1 MGVLD
6 KIKNALFEVEY
17 VEVEE
22 PPKVEKKKKPKE
34 VKVEEKKPIAKR
46 VVLPGKREE
55 KIEELKEEEL
65 KDDNFEARPKNET
78 IKKTPSEDF
87 KYMDDNDFKVED
99 DYEKNEPE
107 IVKVMDKE
115 EVSDDYNENTYY
127 RNSRED
133 YTSKEKSLDDYYND
147 SRNYENSYK
156 EEVKPKPY
164 ETKKESKPYGMDK
177 AFSVPMYEYGSYEKK
192 DEKTVFKPSPI
203 ISPIYGILDKNYKK
217 EDVVQKKDVRITTSY
232 SRSRVSVDDVRNK
245 ALGVDMNEEI
255 IKQPQETTFE
265 IDDTEDD
272 NLLVDLTDE
281 KGKPEVKELTMGD
294 ALEYFQDLG
303 LEYNVDYVDA
313 SKKNS
318 QPRRFNRT
326 EEEKDS
332 KPSIG
337 EVLKREV
344 KPKAVAEET
353 EQHADEDTF
362 KLNTKA
368 MDEETAYKYLKSEI
382 EQARNIKGLTVSGPY
397 DSKSGGRPKVF
408 VDVTGKIDF
417 RDGYYVAR
425 RNEIDKICALL
436 FDAMDYLL
444 YRYYPN
450 NLFKS
455 TVVLNATTCYV
466 SMFAST

>member
-6 KIKNALFEVEY
+6 KIKNAIIEVEY

-22 PPKVEKKKKPKE
+22 PPKKKKKKKPKE

-318 QPRRFNRT
+318 QTRRFNRT

-368 MDEETAYKYLKSEI
+368 MDEENENKKTTPI
-382 EQARNIKGLTVSGPY
+382 IKDESNAS
-397 DSKSGGRPKVF
+397 SK
-408 VDVTGKIDF
+408 DMQD
-417 RDGYYVAR
+417 DDD
-425 RNEIDKICALL
+425 NL
-436 FDAMDYLL
+436 FDLID
-444 YRYYPN
+444 
-450 NLFKS
+450 
-455 TVVLNATTCYV
+455 
-466 SMFAST
+466 SMYEEKGA

>member
-147 SRNYENSYK
+147 SRNYEDSYK

-245 ALGVDMNEEI
+245 ALGVDVHEEI
-255 IKQPQETTFE
+255 IKQSQETTFE

-368 MDEETAYKYLKSEI
+368 MDEENENKKTTPI
-382 EQARNIKGLTVSGPY
+382 IKDESNAS
-397 DSKSGGRPKVF
+397 SK
-408 VDVTGKIDF
+408 DMQD
-417 RDGYYVAR
+417 DDD
-425 RNEIDKICALL
+425 NL
-436 FDAMDYLL
+436 FDLID
-444 YRYYPN
+444 
-450 NLFKS
+450 
-455 TVVLNATTCYV
+455 
-466 SMFAST
+466 SMYEEKGA

>member
-133 YTSKEKSLDDYYND
+133 YTSKDKSLDDYYND

-368 MDEETAYKYLKSEI
+368 MDEENENKKTTPI
-382 EQARNIKGLTVSGPY
+382 IKDESNAS
-397 DSKSGGRPKVF
+397 SK
-408 VDVTGKIDF
+408 DMQD
-417 RDGYYVAR
+417 DDD
-425 RNEIDKICALL
+425 NL
-436 FDAMDYLL
+436 FDLID
-444 YRYYPN
+444 
-450 NLFKS
+450 
-455 TVVLNATTCYV
+455 
-466 SMFAST
+466 SMYEEKGA

>member
-34 VKVEEKKPIAKR
+34 VKAEERKPIAKR

-65 KDDNFEARPKNET
+65 KDDNFEARPKDET

-147 SRNYENSYK
+147 SRNYEDSYK

-164 ETKKESKPYGMDK
+164 ENKKESKPYGMDK

-245 ALGVDMNEEI
+245 ALGVDMHEEI

-313 SKKNS
+313 SKKNN
-318 QPRRFNRT
+318 QPRRCNKT

-353 EQHADEDTF
+353 EQPAEEDTF

-368 MDEETAYKYLKSEI
+368 MDEENKNKKTTPI
-382 EQARNIKGLTVSGPY
+382 IKDESNAS
-397 DSKSGGRPKVF
+397 SK
-408 VDVTGKIDF
+408 DMQD
-417 RDGYYVAR
+417 DDD
-425 RNEIDKICALL
+425 NL
-436 FDAMDYLL
+436 FDLID
-444 YRYYPN
+444 
-450 NLFKS
+450 
-455 TVVLNATTCYV
+455 
-466 SMFAST
+466 SMYEEKGA

>member
-313 SKKNS
+313 SKKNN
-318 QPRRFNRT
+318 QLRRVNRI
-326 EEEKDS
+326 EEEKYS

-368 MDEETAYKYLKSEI
+368 MDEENENKKTTPI
-382 EQARNIKGLTVSGPY
+382 IKDESNAS
-397 DSKSGGRPKVF
+397 SK
-408 VDVTGKIDF
+408 DMQD
-417 RDGYYVAR
+417 DDD
-425 RNEIDKICALL
+425 NL
-436 FDAMDYLL
+436 FDLID
-444 YRYYPN
+444 
-450 NLFKS
+450 
-455 TVVLNATTCYV
+455 
-466 SMFAST
+466 SMYEEKGA

>member
-147 SRNYENSYK
+147 SRNYENSYN

-203 ISPIYGILDKNYKK
+203 ISPIYGILDKNCKK

-313 SKKNS
+313 SKKNN
-318 QPRRFNRT
+318 QLRRVNRI
-326 EEEKDS
+326 EEEKYS

-344 KPKAVAEET
+344 KPKEVAEET

-368 MDEETAYKYLKSEI
+368 MDEENENKKTTPI
-382 EQARNIKGLTVSGPY
+382 IKDESNAS
-397 DSKSGGRPKVF
+397 SK
-408 VDVTGKIDF
+408 DMQD
-417 RDGYYVAR
+417 DDD
-425 RNEIDKICALL
+425 NL
-436 FDAMDYLL
+436 FDLID
-444 YRYYPN
+444 
-450 NLFKS
+450 
-455 TVVLNATTCYV
+455 
-466 SMFAST
+466 SMYEEKGA

>member
-34 VKVEEKKPIAKR
+34 VKAEERKPIAKR

-65 KDDNFEARPKNET
+65 KDDNFEARPKDET

-147 SRNYENSYK
+147 SRNYEDSYK

-164 ETKKESKPYGMDK
+164 ETKKESKPYGLDK

-368 MDEETAYKYLKSEI
+368 MDEENENKKTTPI
-382 EQARNIKGLTVSGPY
+382 IKDESNAS
-397 DSKSGGRPKVF
+397 SK
-408 VDVTGKIDF
+408 DMQD
-417 RDGYYVAR
+417 DDD
-425 RNEIDKICALL
+425 NL
-436 FDAMDYLL
+436 FDLID
-444 YRYYPN
+444 
-450 NLFKS
+450 
-455 TVVLNATTCYV
+455 
-466 SMFAST
+466 SMYEEKGA

>member
-34 VKVEEKKPIAKR
+34 VKAEERKPIAKR

-65 KDDNFEARPKNET
+65 KDDNFEARPKDET

-147 SRNYENSYK
+147 SRNYEDSYK

-353 EQHADEDTF
+353 EQPAEEDTF

-368 MDEETAYKYLKSEI
+368 MDEENKNKKTTPI
-382 EQARNIKGLTVSGPY
+382 IKDESNAS
-397 DSKSGGRPKVF
+397 SK
-408 VDVTGKIDF
+408 DMQD
-417 RDGYYVAR
+417 DDD
-425 RNEIDKICALL
+425 NL
-436 FDAMDYLL
+436 FDLID
-444 YRYYPN
+444 
-450 NLFKS
+450 
-455 TVVLNATTCYV
+455 
-466 SMFAST
+466 SMYEEKGA

>member
-34 VKVEEKKPIAKR
+34 VKAEERKPIAKR

-65 KDDNFEARPKNET
+65 KDDNFEARPKDET

-147 SRNYENSYK
+147 SRNYEDSYK

-245 ALGVDMNEEI
+245 ALGVDVHEEI

-313 SKKNS
+313 SKKNN
-318 QPRRFNRT
+318 QPRRCNKT

-344 KPKAVAEET
+344 KPKSVAEET
-353 EQHADEDTF
+353 EQHAEEDTF

-368 MDEETAYKYLKSEI
+368 MDEENKNKKTTPI
-382 EQARNIKGLTVSGPY
+382 IKDESNAS
-397 DSKSGGRPKVF
+397 SK
-408 VDVTGKIDF
+408 DMQD
-417 RDGYYVAR
+417 DDD
-425 RNEIDKICALL
+425 NL
-436 FDAMDYLL
+436 FDLID
-444 YRYYPN
+444 
-450 NLFKS
+450 
-455 TVVLNATTCYV
+455 
-466 SMFAST
+466 SMYEEKGA

>member
-353 EQHADEDTF
+353 KQHADEDTF

-368 MDEETAYKYLKSEI
+368 MDEENENKKTAPI
-382 EQARNIKGLTVSGPY
+382 IKDESNAS
-397 DSKSGGRPKVF
+397 SK
-408 VDVTGKIDF
+408 DMQD
-417 RDGYYVAR
+417 DDD
-425 RNEIDKICALL
+425 NL
-436 FDAMDYLL
+436 FDLID
-444 YRYYPN
+444 
-450 NLFKS
+450 
-455 TVVLNATTCYV
+455 
-466 SMFAST
+466 SMYEEKGA

>member
-344 KPKAVAEET
+344 KPKEVAEET

-368 MDEETAYKYLKSEI
+368 MDEENENKKTTPI
-382 EQARNIKGLTVSGPY
+382 IKDESNAS
-397 DSKSGGRPKVF
+397 SK
-408 VDVTGKIDF
+408 DMQD
-417 RDGYYVAR
+417 DDDD
-425 RNEIDKICALL
+425 NL
-436 FDAMDYLL
+436 FDLID
-444 YRYYPN
+444 
-450 NLFKS
+450 
-455 TVVLNATTCYV
+455 
-466 SMFAST
+466 SMYEEKGA

>member
-353 EQHADEDTF
+353 DQHADEDTF

-368 MDEETAYKYLKSEI
+368 MDEENENKKTTPI
-382 EQARNIKGLTVSGPY
+382 IKDESNAS
-397 DSKSGGRPKVF
+397 SK
-408 VDVTGKIDF
+408 DMQD
-417 RDGYYVAR
+417 DD
-425 RNEIDKICALL
+425 NL
-436 FDAMDYLL
+436 FDLID
-444 YRYYPN
+444 
-450 NLFKS
+450 
-455 TVVLNATTCYV
+455 
-466 SMFAST
+466 SMYEEKGA

>member
-313 SKKNS
+313 GDDVIEG
-318 QPRRFNRT
+318 T
-326 EEEKDS
+326 AEE
-332 KPSIG
+332 
-337 EVLKREV
+337 
-344 KPKAVAEET
+344 VAEET

-368 MDEETAYKYLKSEI
+368 MDEENENKKTTPI
-382 EQARNIKGLTVSGPY
+382 IKDESNAS
-397 DSKSGGRPKVF
+397 SK
-408 VDVTGKIDF
+408 DMQD
-417 RDGYYVAR
+417 DDD
-425 RNEIDKICALL
+425 NL
-436 FDAMDYLL
+436 FDLID
-444 YRYYPN
+444 
-450 NLFKS
+450 
-455 TVVLNATTCYV
+455 
-466 SMFAST
+466 SMYEEKGA

>member
-326 EEEKDS
+326 EEEKES

-368 MDEETAYKYLKSEI
+368 MDEENENKKTTPI
-382 EQARNIKGLTVSGPY
+382 IKDESNAS
-397 DSKSGGRPKVF
+397 SK
-408 VDVTGKIDF
+408 DMQD
-417 RDGYYVAR
+417 DDD
-425 RNEIDKICALL
+425 NL
-436 FDAMDYLL
+436 FDLID
-444 YRYYPN
+444 
-450 NLFKS
+450 
-455 TVVLNATTCYV
+455 
-466 SMFAST
+466 SMYEEKGA